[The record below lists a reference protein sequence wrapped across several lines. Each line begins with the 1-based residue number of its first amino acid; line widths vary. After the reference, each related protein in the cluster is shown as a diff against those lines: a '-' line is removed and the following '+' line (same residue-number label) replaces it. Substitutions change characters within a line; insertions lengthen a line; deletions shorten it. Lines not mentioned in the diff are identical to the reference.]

1 MGCVGSWR
9 ASLTVTSLL
18 PLHYSSAFASLKGLV
33 LCAGGAVGI
42 SVLYRLAAA
51 PYTLTTT
58 AAATAAVVATVF
70 VCATAARVGGHYC
83 SMYIF
88 LHTTIVR
95 YTTTTITSGGSST
108 CFLAAAV
115 FSMNCTV
122 KLSK

>member
-1 MGCVGSWR
+1 MGCVGSGR

-18 PLHYSSAFASLKGLV
+18 PLHYSSAFASLRGV
-33 LCAGGAVGI
+33 ALCAGGAVGVT
-42 SVLYRLAAA
+42 VLYRLAAA

-58 AAATAAVVATVF
+58 AAATAAVVATVL
-70 VCATAARVGGHYC
+70 VCAAARVGKHYC

-95 YTTTTITSGGSST
+95 YTTTTSGGSNT
-108 CFLAAAV
+108 CLPVAAV
-115 FSMNCTV
+115 SSMNCTV